1 MHLRDMLHKEFGRM
15 IVWKRQLTVVDRG
28 CSDSHGVLVVL
39 VVLTLALLN
48 PLACLIHCAAMEHA
62 AAPVSNL
69 TSAFLCDLQHTSA
82 PGDPTPTRAP
92 TPAPRAVYPG
102 VMPALVLFAAISLA
116 RFIVAPRVPT
126 LNHRFDTPPTP
137 PPRLVV

>member
-1 MHLRDMLHKEFGRM
+1 M
-15 IVWKRQLTVVDRG
+15 IVCKRQLTVVDRG

-69 TSAFLCDLQHTSA
+69 ASVFLCDLQHTSA
-82 PGDPTPTRAP
+82 PGDATP

-102 VMPALVLFAAISLA
+102 VMPVLILLTVFTLVLYAAALYIRSPYV
-116 RFIVAPRVPT
+116 RY
-126 LNHRFDTPPTP
+126 DTPPTP
-137 PPRLVV
+137 PPRLLV